1 VPRRV
6 GEAVE
11 PAPPERVCESGS
23 RRAGP
28 RGGAAWGNAGGWD
41 PRRARPDKRNLLVLP
56 TTRTRTRE
64 PASEKR
70 QKENNEEAA
79 GRFQRTP
86 RNIING
92 GQRLNKNLQ
101 LVRNRKM
108 EYSHGRT
115 IGFGFQV

>member
-1 VPRRV
+1 VRAEADVPGPEV
-6 GEAVE
+6 VPLPHGAKLAGGTHDE
-11 PAPPERVCESGS
+11 PARIKDTCYQPQRAHAPE
-23 RRAGP
+23 
-28 RGGAAWGNAGGWD
+28 
-41 PRRARPDKRNLLVLP
+41 
-56 TTRTRTRE
+56 RE

-70 QKENNEEAA
+70 QKENKEEAA